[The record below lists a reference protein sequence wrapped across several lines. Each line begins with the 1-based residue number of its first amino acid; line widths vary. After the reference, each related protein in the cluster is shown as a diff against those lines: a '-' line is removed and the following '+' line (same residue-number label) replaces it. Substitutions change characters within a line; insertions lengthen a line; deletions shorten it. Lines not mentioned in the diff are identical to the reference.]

1 MKAIMNI
8 EYRKG
13 GNDIAAAVR
22 YMDQEMF
29 KVNHLAENSVMS
41 SYIRERLNRK
51 SLGSKITE
59 SPQNRNPGDSKNG
72 PACTRAL
79 GGICTMATER

>member
-29 KVNHLAENSVMS
+29 KVNCLDQNSVMS
-41 SYIRERLNRK
+41 SYIREKLK
-51 SLGSKITE
+51 
-59 SPQNRNPGDSKNG
+59 KN
-72 PACTRAL
+72 
-79 GGICTMATER
+79 

>member
-1 MKAIMNI
+1 MEAIMNI

-29 KVNHLAENSVMS
+29 KVNPLVQNSVIS
-41 SYIRERLNRK
+41 SYRVAKPHACFVRIT
-51 SLGSKITE
+51 KI
-59 SPQNRNPGDSKNG
+59 S
-72 PACTRAL
+72 
-79 GGICTMATER
+79 

>member
-29 KVNHLAENSVMS
+29 KVNCLDQNSVMS
-41 SYIRERLNRK
+41 SYIREKLKKLDHR
-51 SLGSKITE
+51 E
-59 SPQNRNPGDSKNG
+59 
-72 PACTRAL
+72 PA
-79 GGICTMATER
+79 E